1 MSDYN
6 TSMKIFLFR
15 HLALTLLLFVL
26 LSSCFKTSKL
36 VSTTSSDTVK
46 EIPDTE
52 NEQKTVS
59 ADQLKNNNFIP
70 NELGRVMVLEY
81 HLIGYPEDRWRRTP
95 ENLKKDLQLL
105 YDHDYYP
112 VSVHAIASGDLNV
125 PAGKTPFA
133 LTFDD
138 SSAGQF
144 RYLEK
149 NGKSVIDPECA
160 VGILEDFKKVHP
172 DFPLTATFYVL
183 PAIKP
188 TLRLFAQPEY
198 KQQKLEWLEKNGY
211 EIGSHTWF
219 HAQLSKLSD
228 EEAQKHLAMFV
239 KELRAFL
246 PNYEPKSLA
255 LPLGM
260 HAKNRALEVSGQ
272 FEGTHYKHESVML
285 VGSATSVS
293 PYSKKFDAFAIQ
305 RVQGGEHQENPENF
319 MNSQIKHQTRFV
331 SDGNPKTISAPEALK
346 EELNIRL
353 IKKYKIN
360 WIKTPPEQH
369 EKDSTSIIA
378 KH

>member
-1 MSDYN
+1 
-6 TSMKIFLFR
+6 MKISFLRYSAF
-15 HLALTLLLFVL
+15 TLPLLIL

-36 VSTTSSDTVK
+36 VTTSSIDTVK
-46 EIPDTE
+46 EISDTKNEDKNTPAE
-52 NEQKTVS
+52 NF
-59 ADQLKNNNFIP
+59 KNKDFIP

-81 HLIGYPEDRWRRTP
+81 HLIGSPEARWRRTP

-105 YDHDYYP
+105 YDHNYYP
-112 VSVHAIASGDLNV
+112 VSVHAIASGELNV

-144 RYLEK
+144 RYLEM
-149 NGKSVIDPECA
+149 NGKLVIDPECA
-160 VGILEDFKKVHP
+160 VGIVENFKKAHP

-183 PAIKP
+183 PAVKP

-198 KQQKLEWLEKNGY
+198 KKQKLEWLQKNGY
-211 EIGSHTWF
+211 EIGNHTWF

-228 EEAQKHLAMFV
+228 EEAQKHLGMFV
-239 KELRAFL
+239 KEMRTYL
-246 PNYEPKSLA
+246 PDYEPKSLA

-260 HAKNRALEVSGQ
+260 HAKNRALEVSGE

-293 PYSKKFDAFAIQ
+293 PYSKRFDALAIQ

-331 SDGNPKTISAPEALK
+331 SDGNPETITAPEALK
-346 EELNIRL
+346 EELNVQL

-360 WIKTPPEQH
+360 WIKTLPERH

>member
-1 MSDYN
+1 
-6 TSMKIFLFR
+6 MKLSLLRNLASTLFLFI
-15 HLALTLLLFVL
+15 L
-26 LSSCFKTSKL
+26 LSSCFKTSNL
-36 VSTTSSDTVK
+36 VSTVPTDTLKEISDTVK
-46 EIPDTE
+46 EE
-52 NEQKTVS
+52 KTISVEKF
-59 ADQLKNNNFIP
+59 KNKDFVP

-81 HLIGYPEDRWRRTP
+81 HLIGSPEARWRRSP

-105 YDHDYYP
+105 YDQDYYP
-112 VSVHAIASGDLNV
+112 VSVHAIATGELNV

-149 NGKSVIDPECA
+149 NGKLVIDPECA
-160 VGILEDFKKVHP
+160 LGILESFKKAHP

-188 TLRLFAQPEY
+188 TLRLFGQPEY
-198 KQQKLEWLEKNGY
+198 KQQKLEWLQKNGY
-211 EIGSHTWF
+211 EIGNHTWF

-228 EEAQKHLAMFV
+228 EEAQKHLGMFV
-239 KELRAFL
+239 KEMQAYL

-293 PYSKKFDAFAIQ
+293 PYSKRFDAFAIQ

-319 MNSQIKHQTRFV
+319 INSQIKHKTRFV
-331 SDGNPKTISAPEALK
+331 SDGNPKTITAPEALK
-346 EELNIRL
+346 EELNVRL
-353 IKKYKIN
+353 SKKYKIN
-360 WIKTPPEQH
+360 WIKTLPEQH

-378 KH
+378 KR